1 LFLTQNQK
9 IKERI
14 KSMRKLFSIL
24 AAIVFVF
31 SVGATNVMADDT
43 TANASVDGVSA
54 NAGINEAGTIKDSFN
69 AGPGKRGLYIMNQA
83 NFIPPA
89 SFFGPNEEG
98 HQFFPLKTLL
108 SFKDCWTIDEAKNMV
123 SEKRGGKDVEIRP
136 IMVKAKDAPEVLA
149 VRCILQTPTVDYKVV
164 GFGAIAAKDDGS
176 ITPDVFARAIIEA
189 EKLGA
194 NVVQFLAEGKN
205 VKLLATGWGVN
216 LNGGVSV
223 IRGDNDTNGAGGGGG
238 FAGTGYSSYESGYS
252 NMPWLQMAFLTV
264 AE

>member
-1 LFLTQNQK
+1 MK
-9 IKERI
+9 
-14 KSMRKLFSIL
+14 KLFSVL
-24 AAIVFVF
+24 ATVIFCF
-31 SVGATNVMADDT
+31 SIGVGNVMADDT
-43 TANASVDGVSA
+43 TANASVDVSA

-69 AGPGKRGLYIMNQA
+69 SGPGKRGLPIGNQA
-83 NFIPPA
+83 TFIPPA

-108 SFKDCWTIDEAKNMV
+108 HFKDCWTIDEAEKMV
-123 SEKRGGKDVEIRP
+123 SKKRGGKDVEIRP
-136 IMVKAKDAPEVLA
+136 ITVKAKDASDVLA
-149 VRCILQTPTVDYKVV
+149 VRCVLETPTVDYSLV

-194 NVVQFLAEGKN
+194 NVIQFLAEGKN
-205 VKLLATGWGVN
+205 VRLTATGWGIN

-223 IRGDNDTNGAGGGGG
+223 IRGDNDTDGAGGGGG
-238 FAGTGYSSYESGYS
+238 FAGTGYSSYESGYV